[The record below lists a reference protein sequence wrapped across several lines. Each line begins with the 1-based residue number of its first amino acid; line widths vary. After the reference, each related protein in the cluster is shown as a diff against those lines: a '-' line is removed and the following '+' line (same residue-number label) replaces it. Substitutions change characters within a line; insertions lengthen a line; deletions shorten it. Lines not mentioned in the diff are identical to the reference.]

1 MVTRRQAARPN
12 VGDTVRAPWGL
23 GEVTVDILEIEGP
36 PGHQRAVVAV
46 PVLGSS
52 GETLDVT
59 TVTFA
64 LDAVEV
70 VDASVID
77 GRDVSPPGMDGWV
90 HRYRIAL
97 GAEEITVDV
106 WCSGTADAMAPYNDD
121 IKSVVRDR
129 GCAWAI
135 RAAKH
140 AQPGRGATATVRC
153 DSSGPSISYQ
163 YASPA
168 AKLP

>member
-1 MVTRRQAARPN
+1 MVTRREAARLK
-12 VGDTVRAPWGL
+12 VGDTVRVPWGL
-23 GEVTVDILEIEGP
+23 GHATGDILELQGP
-36 PGHQRAVVAV
+36 PGHQHAVVAV

-59 TVTFA
+59 TVTFP

-70 VDASVID
+70 VHASVID
-77 GRDVSPPGMDGWV
+77 DRDVSPPGMDGWL
-90 HRYRIAL
+90 HRYRIAV
-97 GAEEITVDV
+97 ADEELTVDV
-106 WCSGTADAMAPYNDD
+106 WCSGTAEAMASHNNE

-129 GCAWAI
+129 GRAWAI

-140 AQPGRGATATVRC
+140 AQPGRGVTATVRC
-153 DSSGPSISYQ
+153 DSSGPSISYE